1 MIIRRVHVRRFR
13 KLVDQAFDCGPGL
26 NVIRGRNDAGKSTL
40 HLAFSAALFP
50 IRPSEAQSYGPWG
63 EERPGEI
70 TIEFEVDECVYR
82 LHKDLGSRKVLLLGS
97 ETRWEAPKAVEEQIG
112 KVLGLSSVSLFR
124 ATAHIGQW
132 ELSAVQDEKQE
143 IGTRLARIMTG
154 GESDAGRI
162 LNALDDRIQRLEVGL
177 RRPSKTPGPLKR
189 DADRV
194 AWLTGEQRR
203 LAAEVDAVERGAAE
217 RDHLTV
223 RITEREQSV
232 REDAALLE
240 ANRRLHDLDRRWD
253 ELNRRATELRALLDR
268 IEEASRDLDAAGRDE
283 ALTMVPPDSHAVQN
297 LREAAW
303 RAEMLRRESRTDERT
318 EGATGPR
325 TGLTP
330 WWSLAGAFVAVGAG
344 LGGMALLLRHEVVGG
359 IGAFALAFVAGA
371 ALIAARRH
379 AAAIEAGVRSRWR
392 EDTRR
397 QTEARQRSAAEAE
410 ETVRRLLGA
419 LGVSSVQEA
428 VERQERAAR
437 ARVRQDSAA
446 RVLNG
451 LLGGRTRESVAE
463 EYQRVVVELGAT
475 QAQRD
480 APDLVLRRLDPA
492 AFQHLQTEAD
502 RRRQELESA
511 RAARHALDGRLSGRF
526 PQEDLAR
533 TEEEL
538 AETRAR
544 LAREQRQV
552 EVLKLTRD
560 VLEEAHKYTIVPGKE
575 RLEERASEYLRV
587 LTGGTYERVTVD
599 AQTLAPR
606 VWVGPP
612 KEWADVASREI
623 GSGAVDQCYLAL
635 RLGLVDLLTEGRK
648 PPLFLDDPFLAYDE
662 ERQAAA
668 MDLLRA
674 LARDRQIFL
683 FTCRGIY
690 DAYADHLLL
699 LGDVRASAPAS

>member
-70 TIEFEVDECVYR
+70 TIEFEVDEHVYR

-97 ETRWEAPKAVEEQIG
+97 GTRWETPKAVEEQIG

-154 GESDAGRI
+154 GDSDAGRI

-189 DADRV
+189 DADHV

-203 LAAEVDAVERGAAE
+203 VVAEVDAVERGAAE
-217 RDHLTV
+217 RDHLAA
-223 RITEREQSV
+223 RIAEREQSV
-232 REDAALLE
+232 REDTALLE

-268 IEEASRDLDAAGRDE
+268 IEEASRDLDAASRDE
-283 ALTMVPPDSHAVQN
+283 ALTGAPPDSHAVQN
-297 LREAAW
+297 LREATL
-303 RAEMLRRESRTDERT
+303 RAEMLRRENRTDEGT
-318 EGATGPR
+318 EGATEPR
-325 TGLTP
+325 KVLTP
-330 WWSLAGAFVAVGAG
+330 WWSLAAAVVAAGAG
-344 LGGMALLLRHEVVGG
+344 LGGMALLLRHQVVEG
-359 IGAFALAFVAGA
+359 ISAFALAFVAGA

-392 EDTRR
+392 ENTQR
-397 QTEARQRSAAEAE
+397 QTEARQRSAVEAEA
-410 ETVRRLLGA
+410 TVRRLLDA
-419 LGVSSVQEA
+419 LGVSSIQEA
-428 VERQERAAR
+428 VERQERAVR
-437 ARVRQDSAA
+437 ARVRQDSAT

-480 APDLVLRRLDPA
+480 APDLALRRLDPA

-533 TEEEL
+533 IEEEL

-575 RLEERASEYLRV
+575 RLEERAGEYLRA

-635 RLGLVDLLTEGRK
+635 RLGLVDLLTEGRQ